1 MFKQTDKLIVI
12 YRLYRGFII
21 IFHYIGGGKYFNYT
35 RLVIGGDTFG

>member
-12 YRLYRGFII
+12 YRGFII